1 MTEEGFKKKFRFCRP
16 EVGETFS
23 QFTVRLSSYLTRWI
37 EMSKISSSFKVLFDL
52 MLRNQILHVCNFE
65 LSVFLKQ
72 NVPTTADEMCLLA
85 DQLME
90 TRNTSAKTLCA
101 KVMKKSEVSKLSEK
115 QIEYTLSTRTKIKV
129 CPDK

>member
-1 MTEEGFKKKFRFCRP
+1 
-16 EVGETFS
+16 
-23 QFTVRLSSYLTRWI
+23 
-37 EMSKISSSFKVLFDL
+37 
-52 MLRNQILHVCNFE
+52 MLRNQILHVWNFE

-115 QIEYTLSTRTKIKV
+115 QIELEFFLVSEQKNRAFRPSRPWKNF
-129 CPDK
+129 